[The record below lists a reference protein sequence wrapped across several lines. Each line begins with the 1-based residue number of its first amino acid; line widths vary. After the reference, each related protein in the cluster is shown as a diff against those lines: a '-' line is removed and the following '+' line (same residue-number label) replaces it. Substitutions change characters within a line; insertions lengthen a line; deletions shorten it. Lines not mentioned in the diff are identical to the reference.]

1 METKTIVGIAVLL
14 VLLGMIVFLQIRNRR
29 RNGR

>member
-29 RNGR
+29 KNGR